1 MKNKKE
7 EKWLDETIAQAADI
21 GKLEF
26 DRQKWK
32 QKYLLTK
39 SVDASRSHAEAKRHY
54 SLWRFIMESKITR
67 YSAAAVIVTALSLI
81 LLGPLAISTRNGV
94 ALGDVSKNMEDVET
108 AVIRGRQV
116 FTLIEDPNQSFEM
129 DTIKYCSTQYG
140 YAEKGLQD
148 GRLLYYWSA
157 NVPRKL
163 AIVVIPIWG
172 KYLKYPLNDKQLR
185 IAETLSPKGIVE
197 LFLEGG
203 YEELGRSTID
213 GIEVEGFESRELKYM
228 ESIPKFFFDIREQTH
243 RLWVGIEDLVPVRHE
258 AEAVL
263 GKCLFTGFNEVRVRE
278 ECIFESYGIELDEAI
293 FEPNIPADYTP
304 LDFNLL
310 SSGKTAKAGLVGV
323 CAIPLGLV
331 AWKKLASRRRRPVP
345 GR

>member
-1 MKNKKE
+1 
-7 EKWLDETIAQAADI
+7 
-21 GKLEF
+21 
-26 DRQKWK
+26 
-32 QKYLLTK
+32 
-39 SVDASRSHAEAKRHY
+39 
-54 SLWRFIMESKITR
+54 MESKITR

-163 AIVVIPIWG
+163 AIVVIPI
-172 KYLKYPLNDKQLR
+172 
-185 IAETLSPKGIVE
+185 PKGIVE